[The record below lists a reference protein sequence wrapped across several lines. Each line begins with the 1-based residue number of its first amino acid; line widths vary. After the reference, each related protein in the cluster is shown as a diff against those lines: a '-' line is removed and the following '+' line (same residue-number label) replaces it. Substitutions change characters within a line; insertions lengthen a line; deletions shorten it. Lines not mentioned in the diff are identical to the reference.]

1 MEFGASR
8 DLNFF
13 FNFTFEANG
22 KPVLILGDYLFIVYS
37 V

>member
-8 DLNFF
+8 DLNFS
-13 FNFTFEANG
+13 FNFTFEAND
-22 KPVLILGDYLFIVYS
+22 KPVLILGDYLFVVYS